1 MTEPLHIL
9 LADDIPENLVRIREI
24 LKSCD
29 AQIHT
34 AQDFETALLIASQ
47 YDLAV
52 MILDIEFPEG
62 DGFSLAERIR
72 KSPLNRHSPV
82 IFLTAVHFD
91 QLSIFKGYKTGAV
104 DYITKPVHPDIML
117 SKVNVF
123 LDLKRVQNELRQERA
138 RYLNIIED
146 QTDLIFRL
154 SPDFN
159 ITFANGAARRVLKK
173 KESSLIGSNFFNWVL
188 PADLE
193 KAHAALEKLSAEQP
207 IVHFEHRLETGDGDD
222 EFWVNHILRAIYSER
237 GELSEYQIVCRDIRI
252 QKRDLKKLQE
262 ELSETYT
269 KCRQVQDFLARL
281 SHEIR
286 TPMSGIL
293 SMSEMLRET
302 ENLDELKEGLEV
314 IHESATGLMDLLN
327 EVLDFARIE
336 SGQIKISPAPFDPR
350 ILLRDIVTLFKPKA
364 REKNLEVL
372 LSIDARI
379 PSLLVADGLRIRQI
393 LTNLL
398 NNALKFTQNGSIK
411 ITVNLQK
418 MEAEKVTLWFS
429 VKDTGPGIPE
439 SKQKELFSPFYQAHQ
454 YNQVYEGTGLGL
466 AICKTLVTL
475 MGGEIGV
482 VSQEGKGADFWFT
495 LPAEIPARPAAEDAR
510 DVIAFESKTK
520 ELKPLK
526 ILIVEDNILNQKVA
540 AATIHKLGHHFEIAE
555 NGQEAIQRFKEKRY
569 DVIVMDIQM
578 PVMNGLEAT
587 QMIRQ
592 IEQEENR
599 RPVKIIALTA
609 NALPSDR
616 KACLAAGMDDYLSK
630 PFRFEDFKK
639 ALSRFF

>member
-1 MTEPLHIL
+1 MNESLHIL
-9 LADDIPENLVRIREI
+9 LADDIPENLIRIKEI
-24 LKSCD
+24 LKSSD
-29 AQIHT
+29 AVIHT
-34 AQDFETALLIASQ
+34 AQDFNTALQIASQ

-62 DGFSLAERIR
+62 DGFALAEKIR
-72 KSPLNRHSPV
+72 KHPLNAHSPV

-104 DYITKPVHPDIML
+104 DYIIKPVHPDIML

-159 ITFANGAARRVLKK
+159 ITFANNTALKILKK
-173 KESSLIGSNFFNWVL
+173 KEQSLLGSNFFNWVV

-193 KAHAALEKLSAEQP
+193 VAHAALDKLNSEHP
-207 IVHFEHRLETGDGDD
+207 IVQFEHRLETSDQDD
-222 EFWVNHILRAIYSER
+222 EFWVNHILRAIYNER

-252 QKRDLKKLQE
+252 QKQDLKQLQE
-262 ELSETYT
+262 DLREART
-269 KCRQVQDFLARL
+269 KCRQVEDFLARL

-293 SMSEMLRET
+293 SMSEMLQET
-302 ENLDELKEGLEV
+302 SHPDEIMEGLGV
-314 IHESATGLMDLLN
+314 IHESATGLLDLLN

-336 SGQIKISPAPFDPR
+336 SGQIKISPASFDLR
-350 ILLRDIVTLFKPKA
+350 TLLKDIVTLFKPRAK
-364 REKNLEVL
+364 EKNLEII

-379 PSLLVADGLRIRQI
+379 PSHLVADGLRIRQV
-393 LTNLL
+393 LNNLL
-398 NNALKFTQNGSIK
+398 NNALKFTKEGLVR

-418 MEAEKVTLWFS
+418 IESEKVILWFS
-429 VKDTGPGIPE
+429 VKDTGPGIDE
-439 SKQKELFSPFYQAHQ
+439 NKQRELFIPFYQAHQ
-454 YNQVYEGTGLGL
+454 QKNVYEGTGLGL
-466 AICKTLVTL
+466 AICKTLITL

-482 VSQEGKGADFWFT
+482 VSQEGKGANFWFT
-495 LPAEIPARPAAEDAR
+495 LPAEIPAQAPTDDAQ
-510 DVIAFESKTK
+510 IIHTK
-520 ELKPLK
+520 EGKTQTRPLK

-540 AATIHKLGHHFEIAE
+540 AATIHKLGHQFQIAE
-555 NGQEAIQRFKEKRY
+555 NGQEAITRFKETSY

-578 PVMNGLEAT
+578 PVLNGLEAT
-587 QMIRQ
+587 RLIRQ
-592 IEQEENR
+592 IEKEENR
-599 RPVKIIALTA
+599 KPVKIIALTA

-630 PFRFEDFKK
+630 PFRFDDFKK
-639 ALSRFF
+639 ILNRFF

>member
-9 LADDIPENLVRIREI
+9 LADDIPENLIRIKEI
-24 LKSCD
+24 LKLCD
-29 AQIHT
+29 AIIHT
-34 AQDFETALLIASQ
+34 AQDFETALRVASQ

-62 DGFSLAERIR
+62 DGFSLAEKIR
-72 KSPLNRHSPV
+72 RSPLNRHSPV

-154 SPDFN
+154 SPGFN
-159 ITFANGAARRVLKK
+159 ITFANSAARRVLKK
-173 KESSLIGSNFFNWVL
+173 KEPSLIGSNFFNWVV

-193 KAHAALEKLSAEQP
+193 VAHAALDKLSTELP
-207 IVHFEHRLETGDGDD
+207 IVHFEHRLETGDEGD
-222 EFWVNHILRAIYSER
+222 EFWVNHILRAIYNER
-237 GELSEYQIVCRDIRI
+237 RELSEYQIVCRDIRI

-262 ELSETYT
+262 ELKETHT

-293 SMSEMLRET
+293 SMSEMLRES
-302 ENLDELKEGLEV
+302 ENTDELKEGLEV
-314 IHESATGLMDLLN
+314 IHESATGLLDLLN

-350 ILLRDIVTLFKPKA
+350 ILLRDIVTLFKPRA
-364 REKNLEVL
+364 REKNLEIL
-372 LSIDARI
+372 LSADTRI

-398 NNALKFTQNGSIK
+398 NNAVKFTQKGSIK
-411 ITVNLQK
+411 ITANLQK
-418 MEAEKVTLWFS
+418 MEAEKATLWFS

-454 YNQVYEGTGLGL
+454 QNQVYEGTGLGL

-495 LPAEIPARPAAEDAR
+495 LPAEIPAQSVADDSHAPL
-510 DVIAFESKTK
+510 TK
-520 ELKPLK
+520 DSITHKKRPLK

-555 NGQEAIQRFKEKRY
+555 NGQEAIQRFKEKSY

-587 QMIRQ
+587 RLIRQ
-592 IEQEENR
+592 IEQAENR

-616 KACLAAGMDDYLSK
+616 KACLSAGMDDYLSK

-639 ALSRFF
+639 TLSRFF